1 MLRTLTILI
10 MKKFIIASMLLSGL
24 SSYAQTAATTPAP
37 LNLNGQ
43 IKFNL
48 NEDGSHYL
56 KATFVNQAWMRYTEM
71 NPGSLVNGRSVNDM
85 FDIGLRRTRAQFYGQ
100 ISDHVFFYTQFGM
113 NNFSYLSLNKTYSG
127 AFFHDVVGEYKAA
140 KNFCSIGAGLTGWSG
155 LSRYASP
162 SIGSTLM
169 LDAPLYQQITNG
181 VNDQFLRKLSVYAK
195 GKLGGLDYRI
205 AVSKPFDVTN
215 APNAPKAISKT
226 HSDFS
231 LRPSQLQYQAYLMY
245 QFFDKED
252 NTTPYTVGTYLGTKK
267 VFNIGAG
274 FINQP
279 QAMWQLNA
287 ANGDTTTSA
296 MTAFAADLFYDAP
309 VNKDRGDAITFYAS
323 FHHLDMGRAYIKN
336 TGVMNPANG
345 VSNSAANFNGAGNAF
360 PMIGTGNIYYAQ
372 AGYLLPKKLFKGNEK
387 LQIVGAAQ
395 YAAFERLTNPMLMY
409 EVGANLYFHKNN
421 KLSFI
426 YQNRPIYTTQANGD
440 VTNTD
445 RKGMFVLQYQISI

>member
-1 MLRTLTILI
+1 ML
-10 MKKFIIASMLLSGL
+10 FAY
-24 SSYAQTAATTPAP
+24 SSNYAQSNNGAQ

-56 KATFVNQAWMRYTEM
+56 KATFVNQTWLRYTQM
-71 NPGSLVNGRSVNDM
+71 NPNSLVNGRSVNDL
-85 FDIGLRRTRAQFYGQ
+85 FDIGLRRTRAQFFGQ

-113 NNFSYLSLNKTYSG
+113 NNFSYLSLNKQY
-127 AFFHDVVGEYKAA
+127 AAVFFHDVIGEYKVA
-140 KNFCSIGAGLTGWSG
+140 NNYCSIGAGLTGWSG
-155 LSRYASP
+155 LSRYSSP
-162 SIGSTLM
+162 GIATTLL
-169 LDAPLYQQITNG
+169 LDAPIYQQITNG
-181 VNDQFLRKLSVYAK
+181 INDQFLRKLSVYTK
-195 GKLGGLDYRI
+195 GKLGKIDYRI
-205 AVSKPFDVTN
+205 ALSKPFDVLN

-252 NTTPYTVGTYLGTKK
+252 NTIPYTVGTYLGAKK

-279 QAMWQLNA
+279 QAMWQLNGA
-287 ANGDTTTSA
+287 TGDTVSTA
-296 MTAFAADLFYDAP
+296 LTAFAADVFFDAP
-309 VNKDRGDAITFYAS
+309 IHKESGDAITIYAA

-345 VSNSAANFNGAGNAF
+345 VSNSAVNFNGAGNAF
-360 PMIGTGNIYYAQ
+360 PMVGTGNIYYLQ
-372 AGYLLPKKLFKGNEK
+372 AGYLLPSKTFKGKEK
-387 LQIVGAAQ
+387 LQIVGGAQ
-395 YAAFERLTNPMLMY
+395 YEAFERLTDAMLMY
-409 EVGANLYFHKNN
+409 EFGANLYLHKNN

-426 YQNRPIYTTQANGD
+426 YQNRPIYSTQSNGD
-440 VTNTD
+440 ITNTD

>member
-1 MLRTLTILI
+1 
-10 MKKFIIASMLLSGL
+10 MKIKFIVMMLLVAACL
-24 SSYAQTAATTPAP
+24 KAQP
-37 LNLNGQ
+37 NLNGQ

-48 NEDGSHYL
+48 TEDGSHYL
-56 KATFVNQAWMRYTEM
+56 KATFLNQAWLRYTQM
-71 NPGSLVNGRSVNDM
+71 NPGSLVNGRSVDDM

-100 ISDHVFFYTQFGM
+100 VSDHVFFYTQFGM
-113 NNFSYLSLNKTYSG
+113 NNFSYLSLNKQYAA
-127 AFFHDVVGEYKAA
+127 AFFHDVVGEYKVA
-140 KNFCSIGAGLTGWSG
+140 KQHCSIGAGLTGWSG

-162 SIGSTLM
+162 SIGTTLT
-169 LDAPLYQQITNG
+169 LDAPIYQQITNG

-205 AVSKPFDVTN
+205 AVAKPFDVSN

-252 NTTPYTVGTYLGTKK
+252 NTIPYTVGTYLGTKK

-274 FINQP
+274 FINQA
-279 QAMWQLNA
+279 QAMWQLNN
-287 ANGDTTTSA
+287 NGDTTTSA
-296 MTAFAADLFYDAP
+296 LTAFAADVFYDTP
-309 VNKDRGDAITFYAS
+309 VNKERGDAFTFYAA

-345 VSNSAANFNGAGNAF
+345 LSSSAVNFNGAGNAF

-372 AGYLLPKKLFKGNEK
+372 AGYLFPKKLLKEKQK
-387 LQIVGAAQ
+387 LQVVGALQ
-395 YAAFERLTNPMLMY
+395 YAAYERLTDAMLMY
-409 EVGANLYFHKNN
+409 EAGANLYFHKNN

-426 YQNRPIYTTQANGD
+426 YQNRPVYTSQPNGD
-440 VTNTD
+440 VKNTD